1 MAICR
6 FGPQSDVF
14 VSVGDNNVLECSACR
29 LNNRETF
36 STPLR
41 AEMVG
46 HLKEHLAAGH
56 KVPAEAIEE
65 LAHAPKW

>member
-6 FGPQSDVF
+6 FSPTSDVF
-14 VSVGDNNVLECSACR
+14 VTLEENGVLECSACR
-29 LNNRETF
+29 LNNRGVF

-41 AEMVG
+41 AEMVS
-46 HLKEHLAAGH
+46 HLKEHLSAGH
-56 KVPAEAIEE
+56 KVPSEAIEE